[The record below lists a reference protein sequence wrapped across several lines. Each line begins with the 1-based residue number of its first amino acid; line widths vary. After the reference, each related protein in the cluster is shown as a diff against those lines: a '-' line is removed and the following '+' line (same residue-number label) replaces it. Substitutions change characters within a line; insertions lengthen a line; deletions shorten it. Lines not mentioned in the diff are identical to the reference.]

1 MNPQLPAIHEIWVYL
16 SGSPLLAL
24 ILTLSAYQAGVMI
37 YERFDRNPLANP
49 VAIAIAIVA
58 TVITLI
64 DMPYAKYFEGAQ
76 FVHFLLGTATV
87 ALAVPIYK
95 GLEAMRGRILP
106 LLAALLAGGATS
118 IVSAVGIAK
127 LLGAD
132 AAIVGGFYAK
142 SVTAPIA
149 MGVAERID
157 VSPTL
162 TAVFAVTTGILGA
175 ILVRFVMD
183 AIGMKSWWQRGFA
196 RGRRRA
202 RHRHLARLQRASRG
216 GHLREP
222 RDGTA
227 RRAGRGA
234 DSARRSS
241 PRLVAGRRHP
251 RRGKFFS
258 RAAELF
264 RERRIPTGLSRI
276 RSRRRWKERIWKTSW
291 SRRSPARIPPFLPC
305 SRGCMRSRRS
315 PSGESSWRACCA

>member
-1 MNPQLPAIHEIWVYL
+1 MTELPAIQEIWVYL

-24 ILTLSAYQAGVMI
+24 VLTLSAYQAGVML
-37 YERFDRNPLANP
+37 YERADRHPLANP

-95 GLEAMRGRILP
+95 GLAALRGRIFP

-118 IVSAVGIAK
+118 IASAVGVGK

-132 AAIVGGFYAK
+132 AAILGGFYAK

-149 MGVAERID
+149 MGVAERIN

-175 ILVRFVMD
+175 VLVRYVLD
-183 AIGMKSWWQRGFA
+183 AVGAKAWWQRGFA
-196 RGRRRA
+196 VGVA
-202 RHRHLARLQRASRG
+202 AHG
-216 GHLREP
+216 I
-222 RDGTA
+222 GT
-227 RRAGRGA
+227 
-234 DSARRSS
+234 
-241 PRLVAGRRHP
+241 
-251 RRGKFFS
+251 S
-258 RAAELF
+258 RAFSVHPEAGTYASLGMGLHGVLGAVL
-264 RERRIPTGLSRI
+264 IPLAVHWLAG
-276 RSRRRWKERIWKTSW
+276 
-291 SRRSPARIPPFLPC
+291 
-305 SRGCMRSRRS
+305 
-315 PSGESSWRACCA
+315 

>member
-37 YERFDRNPLANP
+37 YERADRNPLANP
-49 VAIAIAIVA
+49 VAIAITIVA

-95 GLEAMRGRILP
+95 GLEALRGRILP
-106 LLAALLAGGATS
+106 LFAALLAGGATS
-118 IVSAVGIAK
+118 IVSAVGVAK

-132 AAIVGGFYAK
+132 SAIIGGFYAK

-149 MGVAERID
+149 MGIAERIN

-175 ILVRFVMD
+175 ILVRVVLD
-183 AIGMKSWWQRGFA
+183 AVGSKAWWQRGFA
-196 RGRRRA
+196 VGVA
-202 RHRHLARLQRASRG
+202 AHG
-216 GHLREP
+216 I
-222 RDGTA
+222 GT
-227 RRAGRGA
+227 
-234 DSARRSS
+234 
-241 PRLVAGRRHP
+241 
-251 RRGKFFS
+251 S
-258 RAAELF
+258 RAFSVHPEAGTYASLGMGLHGVLGAVL
-264 RERRIPTGLSRI
+264 IPLAVRLL
-276 RSRRRWKERIWKTSW
+276 E
-291 SRRSPARIPPFLPC
+291 
-305 SRGCMRSRRS
+305 
-315 PSGESSWRACCA
+315 

>member
-1 MNPQLPAIHEIWVYL
+1 MTPQLPAIHEIWVYL

-24 ILTLSAYQAGVMI
+24 ILTLAAYQAGAMA

-49 VAIAIAIVA
+49 VAIAIALVA
-58 TVITLI
+58 AVITAI

-95 GLEAMRGRILP
+95 GLEALRGRIVP

-118 IVSAVGIAK
+118 IASAVGIAK
-127 LLGAD
+127 LMGAD

-149 MGVAERID
+149 MGIAERVN

-196 RGRRRA
+196 VGVA
-202 RHRHLARLQRASRG
+202 AHG
-216 GHLREP
+216 I
-222 RDGTA
+222 GT
-227 RRAGRGA
+227 
-234 DSARRSS
+234 
-241 PRLVAGRRHP
+241 
-251 RRGKFFS
+251 S
-258 RAAELF
+258 RAFSVHPEAGTYASLGMGLHGVLGAVL
-264 RERRIPTGLSRI
+264 IPLAVR
-276 RSRRRWKERIWKTSW
+276 
-291 SRRSPARIPPFLPC
+291 FL
-305 SRGCMRSRRS
+305 
-315 PSGESSWRACCA
+315 A

>member
-1 MNPQLPAIHEIWVYL
+1 YL

-24 ILTLSAYQAGVMI
+24 ILTLAAYQTGVVV

-49 VAIAIAIVA
+49 VAIAIALVA
-58 TVITLI
+58 AVITAI

-95 GLEAMRGRILP
+95 GLEALRGRIFP

-118 IVSAVGIAK
+118 IASAVGIAK
-127 LLGAD
+127 LMGAD
-132 AAIVGGFYAK
+132 AAIIGGFYAK

-149 MGVAERID
+149 MGIAERVN

-196 RGRRRA
+196 VGVA
-202 RHRHLARLQRASRG
+202 AHG
-216 GHLREP
+216 I
-222 RDGTA
+222 GT
-227 RRAGRGA
+227 
-234 DSARRSS
+234 
-241 PRLVAGRRHP
+241 
-251 RRGKFFS
+251 S
-258 RAAELF
+258 RAFSVHPEAGTYASLGMGLHGVLGAVL
-264 RERRIPTGLSRI
+264 IPLST
-276 RSRRRWKERIWKTSW
+276 RWIS
-291 SRRSPARIPPFLPC
+291 
-305 SRGCMRSRRS
+305 
-315 PSGESSWRACCA
+315 

>member
-1 MNPQLPAIHEIWVYL
+1 MTPQLPAIHEIWVYL

-24 ILTLSAYQAGVMI
+24 ILTLAAYQAGVMA

-49 VAIAIAIVA
+49 VAIAIALVA
-58 TVITLI
+58 AVITAI

-95 GLEAMRGRILP
+95 GLEALRGRIVP

-118 IVSAVGIAK
+118 IASAVGIAK
-127 LLGAD
+127 LMGAD

-149 MGVAERID
+149 MGIAERVS

-196 RGRRRA
+196 VGVA
-202 RHRHLARLQRASRG
+202 AHG
-216 GHLREP
+216 I
-222 RDGTA
+222 GT
-227 RRAGRGA
+227 
-234 DSARRSS
+234 
-241 PRLVAGRRHP
+241 
-251 RRGKFFS
+251 S
-258 RAAELF
+258 RAFSVHPEAGTYASLGMGLHGVLGAVL
-264 RERRIPTGLSRI
+264 IPLGVSWLS
-276 RSRRRWKERIWKTSW
+276 
-291 SRRSPARIPPFLPC
+291 
-305 SRGCMRSRRS
+305 
-315 PSGESSWRACCA
+315 

>member
-1 MNPQLPAIHEIWVYL
+1 VTPQLPAIHEIWVYL

-24 ILTLSAYQAGVMI
+24 ILTLAAYQAGVMI
-37 YERFDRNPLANP
+37 YERADRNPLANP
-49 VAIAIAIVA
+49 VAIAIALVA

-95 GLEAMRGRILP
+95 GMEALRGRIVP

-118 IVSAVGIAK
+118 IVSAVGIAR

-149 MGVAERID
+149 MGVAERIH

-175 ILVRFVMD
+175 ILVRFVLD
-183 AIGMKSWWQRGFA
+183 AVGAKAWWQRGFA
-196 RGRRRA
+196 VGVA
-202 RHRHLARLQRASRG
+202 AHG
-216 GHLREP
+216 I
-222 RDGTA
+222 GT
-227 RRAGRGA
+227 
-234 DSARRSS
+234 
-241 PRLVAGRRHP
+241 
-251 RRGKFFS
+251 S
-258 RAAELF
+258 RAFSVHPEAGTYASLGMGLHGVLGAIL
-264 RERRIPTGLSRI
+264 IPLALQLLR
-276 RSRRRWKERIWKTSW
+276 
-291 SRRSPARIPPFLPC
+291 
-305 SRGCMRSRRS
+305 
-315 PSGESSWRACCA
+315 